1 MLFYP
6 TYVPTMQFLSFSLTD
21 ENQFMLP
28 GSNLAE
34 VLSLDPIEI
43 SPIPDMHPSVMGV
56 CNWRGQVLWV
66 VDLAYILGFGAFFS
80 QGLSYPKYSVIVIR
94 SQGKFLGLAVRKM
107 GSFVGYEALELQPA
121 PTILN
126 PQMQVLSSCL
136 KGQIASP
143 QGKKMLVLDADAIV
157 NFLRQRSQ
165 HY

>member
-1 MLFYP
+1 
-6 TYVPTMQFLSFSLTD
+6 MQFLSFSLID

-34 VLSLDPIEI
+34 VLSLDPSQIA
-43 SPIPDMHPSVMGV
+43 PIPDMHPSVMGV

-66 VDLAYILGFGAFFS
+66 VYLAHILGFGGLFS
-80 QGLSYPKYSVIVIR
+80 QGLSYPKHSIIVIR
-94 SQGKFLGLAVRKM
+94 SQGKFLGLAVHQM
-107 GSFVGYEALELQPA
+107 GSSLRYEALELQPP

-126 PQMQVLSSCL
+126 PQMQVLSLCL

-143 QGKKMLVLDADAIV
+143 QAKKMPVLDADAIV
-157 NFLRQRSQ
+157 NFLAQRAQ